1 MVIIVLGISG
11 EVFVRQRLIV
21 ANDAMATA
29 ANIRAHELLWR
40 WSVATHAVG
49 AVSVLDG
56 LGALFPGVVVVMAAT
71 MFLIPKRTNELK
83 LVGLP
88 GFVAE
93 VGMALWLLIK
103 GLRPRATA
111 EAGA

>member
-1 MVIIVLGISG
+1 MGVGSLLFFLLFWRSG
-11 EVFVRQRLIV
+11 YLPRMIAGLDIF
-21 ANDAMATA
+21 
-29 ANIRAHELLWR
+29 
-40 WSVATHAVG
+40 G
-49 AVSVLDG
+49 A
-56 LGALFPGVVVVMAAT
+56 GVVVVVAAT

>member
-49 AVSVLDG
+49 AVSSSTVSGPSSQAWWSSWPPRL
-56 LGALFPGVVVVMAAT
+56 
-71 MFLIPKRTNELK
+71 FLIPKRTNELK

>member
-1 MVIIVLGISG
+1 
-11 EVFVRQRLIV
+11 
-21 ANDAMATA
+21 
-29 ANIRAHELLWR
+29 
-40 WSVATHAVG
+40 
-49 AVSVLDG
+49 
-56 LGALFPGVVVVMAAT
+56 MAAT